1 MTWIILIISGLMET
15 GCIVSLK
22 FANGFTNLLPVLFYT
37 LFGFSSAFLLS
48 LALKTLPLG
57 ISFLIW
63 MGTATIGVVISEFF
77 IFEKTYSIAK
87 IIFML
92 LILIGILGL
101 KFLDKT

>member
-1 MTWIILIISGLMET
+1 
-15 GCIVSLK
+15 
-22 FANGFTNLLPVLFYT
+22 
-37 LFGFSSAFLLS
+37 
-48 LALKTLPLG
+48 
-57 ISFLIW
+57 